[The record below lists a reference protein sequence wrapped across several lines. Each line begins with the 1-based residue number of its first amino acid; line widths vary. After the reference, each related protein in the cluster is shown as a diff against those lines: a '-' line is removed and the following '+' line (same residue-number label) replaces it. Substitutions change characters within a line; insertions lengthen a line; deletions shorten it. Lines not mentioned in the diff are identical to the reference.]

1 MDISIEIFDGGC
13 ECGVEWANFMEP
25 RPEVAA
31 ENLRSS
37 DSLKKRQI
45 NPILRALGANI
56 IIMFPISFLSTVNMY
71 LEF

>member
-1 MDISIEIFDGGC
+1 
-13 ECGVEWANFMEP
+13 MEA

-56 IIMFPISFLSTVNMY
+56 IIMFPILFLSTVNMY